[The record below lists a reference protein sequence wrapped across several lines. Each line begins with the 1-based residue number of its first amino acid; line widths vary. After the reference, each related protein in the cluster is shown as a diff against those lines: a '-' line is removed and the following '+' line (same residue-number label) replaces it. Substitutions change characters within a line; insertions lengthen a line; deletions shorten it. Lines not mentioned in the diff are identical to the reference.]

1 MPRDPRTFKAP
12 RLSKNKICAAA
23 DKFRKDHSLN
33 AIPINILD
41 FIEFEL
47 QLEIVPIPNLR
58 TGYDIDAFLYGD
70 WRRIGLDQQSYLSP
84 VMENRLRFSVAHE
97 LGHYVL
103 HRGLLDKYYTTP
115 DEWIHFFK
123 GIPEEQ
129 YNWIEYHANEF
140 AGRLLVPVDHLKT
153 QFSSAMNR
161 INQIR
166 DSTQKDFTLESVS
179 REIGRKFGVSE
190 QVIIK
195 RLKSEQLFGI
205 V

>member
-12 RLSKNKICAAA
+12 RLSKHKICAAA

-33 AIPINILD
+33 AIPINVLG

-115 DEWIHFFK
+115 DEWIRFFK

-140 AGRLLVPVDHLKT
+140 AGRLLVPVDHLKA
-153 QFSSAMNR
+153 QFSSAMDR

-195 RLKSEQLFGI
+195 RLKSEQLFEI